1 MIDKGYNKRR
11 RFVDMVERQ
20 GLTISKACQLSGIS
34 RTYGYKILNRYYKEG
49 DSGLES
55 KKPIMITSPRKIS
68 ERTIRK
74 VVCMAINY
82 PSRGPKWLQNKL
94 LDEGIK
100 VSEGK
105 IYSILK
111 DYKISKK
118 EERLD
123 ILFNRY
129 QKGRKIDEITLE
141 EMEKLSH
148 SFAARD
154 YLNKKLGSLVFMW
167 NEWGAVSHITR
178 KTRFFIFLDLCGSVV
193 IIIPELNYFSLTRS
207 TFPSDFS
214 KISNALQNS
223 THAYA
228 QPIKEALDKFYRHFG
243 IEIDTIILPGNDKG
257 IPILRENIS
266 KITSAKLDLVDTGD
280 FFSFPL
286 IEAFSK
292 YFKREFLK
300 KRLKEVIHRR
310 INKETGQNIDR
321 CLQDFLIHYNQERP
335 ISEWPNLGLSPYGY
349 ASEKHKRKIYLP
361 TLKENLNLVRSRRK
375 DEDKP
380 Q

>member
-1 MIDKGYNKRR
+1 
-11 RFVDMVERQ
+11 
-20 GLTISKACQLSGIS
+20 
-34 RTYGYKILNRYYKEG
+34 
-49 DSGLES
+49 
-55 KKPIMITSPRKIS
+55 
-68 ERTIRK
+68 
-74 VVCMAINY
+74 MAIKY
-82 PSRGPKWLQNKL
+82 PSRGSKWLKNKL

-111 DYKISKK
+111 DHKISKK

-123 ILFNRY
+123 ILFSRY

-141 EMEKLSH
+141 EMEKMSH
-148 SFAARD
+148 PFADRD
-154 YLNKKLGSLVFMW
+154 YLSKEFGSLVFMW
-167 NEWGAVSHITR
+167 DECGAVSHITG
-178 KTRFFIFLDLCGSVV
+178 KTRFFIFLDARGSVV

-214 KISNALQNS
+214 KISNAFN

-243 IEIDTIILPGNDKG
+243 IEINTIILPGNDRG

-266 KITSAKLDLVDTGD
+266 KITSAKLGLVDTGD

-286 IEAFSK
+286 IKAFSK
-292 YFKREFLK
+292 FFKREFLK
-300 KRLKEVIHRR
+300 KRLKEIIHRR
-310 INKETGQNIDR
+310 INKETGNNISC
-321 CLQDFLIHYNQERP
+321 CLRDFLIHYNQERP

-349 ASEKHKRKIYLP
+349 ASGKHKRKIYLP
-361 TLKENLNLVRSRRK
+361 TFEEYLNLVRSRWK

>member
-1 MIDKGYNKRR
+1 M
-11 RFVDMVERQ
+11 
-20 GLTISKACQLSGIS
+20 
-34 RTYGYKILNRYYKEG
+34 
-49 DSGLES
+49 
-55 KKPIMITSPRKIS
+55 
-68 ERTIRK
+68 
-74 VVCMAINY
+74 
-82 PSRGPKWLQNKL
+82 
-94 LDEGIK
+94 DEGIK
-100 VSEGK
+100 ISEGK

-111 DYKISKK
+111 DHKISKK

-141 EMEKLSH
+141 EMEKMSH
-148 SFAARD
+148 PFAARD
-154 YLNKKLGSLVFMW
+154 NICKELGSLVFMW
-167 NEWGAVSHITR
+167 DEWGAVSHITR
-178 KTRFFIFLDLCGSVV
+178 KTRFFIFLDVCGSVV
-193 IIIPELNYFSLTRS
+193 MIIPELNHFFLTRS
-207 TFPSDFS
+207 TFPLDSG
-214 KISNALQNS
+214 KIGNALT

-228 QPIKEALDKFYRHFG
+228 EPIKGVLDKFYRHFG

-266 KITSAKLDLVDTGD
+266 KITSTKLGLADTGN

-310 INKETGQNIDR
+310 INKETGQNINR
-321 CLQDFLIHYNQERP
+321 CLRDFLIHYNQEHP

-349 ASEKHKRKIYLP
+349 ASENHKQKIYLP
-361 TLKENLNLVRSRRK
+361 TFKEYLNLVRSRWK
-375 DEDKP
+375 DEDK
-380 Q
+380 QQ